1 MKAYKAK
8 HIKTKHIL
16 GGNKKMNRNKIKKEL
31 IDAVQWIYG
40 FNKKEAIEY
49 IKTCNPEMIENIYF
63 CYLNNL
69 NKAFYND

>member
-1 MKAYKAK
+1 MD
-8 HIKTKHIL
+8 
-16 GGNKKMNRNKIKKEL
+16 RNKITKDL

-49 IKTCNPEMIENIYF
+49 IKSCNSEMIENIYF

-69 NKAFYND
+69 NKAFYDD

>member
-1 MKAYKAK
+1 MK
-8 HIKTKHIL
+8 
-16 GGNKKMNRNKIKKEL
+16 NRLNRPNEVKKEL

-49 IKTCNPEMIENIYF
+49 IKACNAEMIENIYF

>member
-1 MKAYKAK
+1 M
-8 HIKTKHIL
+8 
-16 GGNKKMNRNKIKKEL
+16 NKNKITKDL

-49 IKTCNPEMIENIYF
+49 IKTCNSEMIENIYF

-69 NKAFYND
+69 NKAFYNDQIIILGGNKKWKNTIIWKT

>member
-1 MKAYKAK
+1 
-8 HIKTKHIL
+8 
-16 GGNKKMNRNKIKKEL
+16 MNRNEVKKEL
-31 IDAVQWIYG
+31 IEAVQWIYG

-49 IKTCNPEMIENIYF
+49 IKSCNSEMIENIYL

>member
-1 MKAYKAK
+1 
-8 HIKTKHIL
+8 
-16 GGNKKMNRNKIKKEL
+16 MNRNKITKEL
-31 IDAVQWIYG
+31 VDAVQWIDG

-49 IKTCNPEMIENIYF
+49 IKNCNPEMIENIYF

>member
-1 MKAYKAK
+1 MNRAK
-8 HIKTKHIL
+8 HKQTKQ
-16 GGNKKMNRNKIKKEL
+16 GGTKKMKRNEITKDL

-49 IKTCNPEMIENIYF
+49 IKTCDSKMIENIYL

>member
-1 MKAYKAK
+1 MKAYRAK
-8 HIKTKHIL
+8 HKQTKHIL
-16 GGNKKMNRNKIKKEL
+16 GGNKKMNRNKITKDL

-49 IKTCNPEMIENIYF
+49 IKTCNSEIIENIYF

-69 NKAFYND
+69 NKAFYED

>member
-1 MKAYKAK
+1 MSRKEV
-8 HIKTKHIL
+8 
-16 GGNKKMNRNKIKKEL
+16 KKEL

-63 CYLNNL
+63 CYLNNI